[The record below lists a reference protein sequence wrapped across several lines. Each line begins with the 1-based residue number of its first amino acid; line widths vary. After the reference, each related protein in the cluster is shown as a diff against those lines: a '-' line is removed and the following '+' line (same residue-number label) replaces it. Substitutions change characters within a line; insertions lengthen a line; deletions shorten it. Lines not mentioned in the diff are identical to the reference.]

1 MSGYLRG
8 IMEWAGSTIAKNTR
22 GRDLDVRWTERDIWE
37 AANIQFY
44 FYFCFAITEFCGVIF
59 LISVSVSFGLGGKM
73 L

>member
-1 MSGYLRG
+1 
-8 IMEWAGSTIAKNTR
+8 
-22 GRDLDVRWTERDIWE
+22 VRWTERDIWE